1 MLLTKI
7 RPTEP
12 ADVPFLPGIEQSAG
26 ELFRDV
32 DEVAWIADDE
42 NMTEERHLE
51 LVRGG
56 ASWVALGRYGDLRG
70 FLCAE
75 RFAADLHIHELAV
88 RRDRQQQGIGRG
100 LLNRAI
106 LWAHVRDLPGVTLT
120 TFRDIAWNAPWYL
133 RQGFEVVPDHQLGER
148 LAEILRR
155 EANLGLPMHRRCAMR
170 LQMADWLRTAQPQ
183 PW

>member
-1 MLLTKI
+1 MPQTKI

-26 ELFRDV
+26 ELFR
-32 DEVAWIADDE
+32 ELEELAWIADDE

-51 LVRGG
+51 LVKGG

-75 RFAADLHIHELAV
+75 RFASDLHIHELAV
-88 RRDRQQQGIGRG
+88 RRDRQRQGIGRG

-106 LWAHVRDLPGVTLT
+106 LWAHGRGLPGVTLT
-120 TFRDIAWNAPWYL
+120 TFRDIAWNAPFYRRL
-133 RQGFEVVPDHQLGER
+133 GFKVLADHELDAR
-148 LAEILRR
+148 LAGMLRR
-155 EANLGLPMHRRCAMR
+155 EAELGLPIHRRCAMR
-170 LQMADWLRTAQPQ
+170 LQLADWLRTARPQ